1 MIKQCILSLLCLL
14 WAGQTVL
21 AGELRE
27 RVYLQTDKQ
36 FYLSGEL
43 VWMKFIATDLDQR
56 LSDVSKV
63 GYVELLDSA
72 LAVVQA
78 RLVLEKGVGEW
89 LPAIAFYLADRKLPA
104 GCLYPLYAERGG
116 GGLL

>member
-1 MIKQCILSLLCLL
+1 MKKSMIKQCILSLLCLL

-72 LAVVQA
+72 SAVVQA
-78 RLVLEKGVGEW
+78 RLVLEKGVYLRRYRRGVQPPGAD
-89 LPAIAFYLADRKLPA
+89 LPHQCRCP
-104 GCLYPLYAERGG
+104 GQRR
-116 GGLL
+116 

>member
-1 MIKQCILSLLCLL
+1 MKKSMIKQCILSLLCLL
-14 WAGQTVL
+14 WAGQTLL

-72 LAVVQA
+72 SAVVQA
-78 RLVLEKGVGEW
+78 RLVLELSAV
-89 LPAIAFYLADRKLPA
+89 AFYLADRKLPA
-104 GCLYPLYAERGG
+104 GGLYPLYAERGG

>member
-1 MIKQCILSLLCLL
+1 MIKQWFLSLLCLL

-43 VWMKFIATDLDQR
+43 VWKKFIATD
-56 LSDVSKV
+56 
-63 GYVELLDSA
+63 
-72 LAVVQA
+72 
-78 RLVLEKGVGEW
+78 
-89 LPAIAFYLADRKLPA
+89 
-104 GCLYPLYAERGG
+104 
-116 GGLL
+116 